1 MDLPTWYFPVLSA
14 TVATMVMLR
23 IGHAL
28 RAVLRRRPDEGVAQA
43 WARGMA
49 ERDASL
55 HAQTHA
61 LGSPRKT
68 MIAMTGTILLLML
81 VLLWCLEDR
90 WYGYLAALYFAA
102 GVVVACQLDLTRGEH
117 WPKLDLFDRAMCRA
131 VHAWIWPAHVW
142 HSRRNR
148 QSCKDRDASFD

>member
-1 MDLPTWYFPVLSA
+1 MDLPTWYFPALSA
-14 TVATMVMLR
+14 TVATLVMLR

-28 RAVLRRRPDEGVAQA
+28 RAVLHRRPGETVAQA

-49 ERDASL
+49 ERDACL

-68 MIAMTGTILLLML
+68 VISMTGAILLLML
-81 VLLWCLEDR
+81 ELLWCLEDR

-102 GVVVACQLDLTRGEH
+102 GVVVACRLDLSHGEH
-117 WPKLDLFDRAMCRA
+117 WPKLDFFDRALCRA
-131 VHAWIWPAHVW
+131 VHAWIWPAHAW
-142 HSRRNR
+142 HSR
-148 QSCKDRDASFD
+148 QSRRLPKSHDASFD